1 MNADSIVLLP
11 HLFNKFLACIIMRP
25 LFCNLLVCIIL
36 RPPVRSVR
44 PRPHTNLMDSPRCR
58 HDQSRVTV
66 WLATILDSCGGV
78 ELLVYLPLVVDSLG
92 VRQYQGGGA
101 VWLQ

>member
-1 MNADSIVLLP
+1 MFNACYFRILISYVLLSYP
-11 HLFNKFLACIIMRP
+11 FN
-25 LFCNLLVCIIL
+25 NLLVCIIL

-66 WLATILDSCGGV
+66 WLATILDRCGGV

-92 VRQYQGGGA
+92 VRQYQGSGA